1 MFYDDKMMRLH
12 FSECWDENIWIDE
25 NEGIEW
31 LKELQSI
38 LNDNTVPVQQR
49 LQKVIDEITSTV

>member
-1 MFYDDKMMRLH
+1 MFDDNKMIELH

-25 NEGIEW
+25 NEAIEW
-31 LKELQSI
+31 LEELHSI
-38 LNDNTVPVQQR
+38 LSDNTMSVQRR